1 VFEARPKVFTPR
13 DVMCCMEQ
21 TYRCLACL
29 EHTITRGFDTSH
41 LKTQCSHC
49 DSFGRFLNE
58 AVFDQFQTFEQTPPE
73 SMQWDRLDREEKL
86 LVSEQIVRRG
96 RTIDEFS
103 VSA

>member
-1 VFEARPKVFTPR
+1 
-13 DVMCCMEQ
+13 MEQ

-58 AVFDQFQTFEQTPPE
+58 AVFDQFQAFEQTPPE